1 MPVISCISIRIPSS
15 QQGYLPI
22 YRAHNRLEVQGI
34 KMPLLKVLEIDLRG
48 RIYDAHEA
56 MRISYDRFDG
66 PLKRTVK
73 K

>member
-1 MPVISCISIRIPSS
+1 
-15 QQGYLPI
+15 
-22 YRAHNRLEVQGI
+22 
-34 KMPLLKVLEIDLRG
+34 MPLLKVLEIDLRG